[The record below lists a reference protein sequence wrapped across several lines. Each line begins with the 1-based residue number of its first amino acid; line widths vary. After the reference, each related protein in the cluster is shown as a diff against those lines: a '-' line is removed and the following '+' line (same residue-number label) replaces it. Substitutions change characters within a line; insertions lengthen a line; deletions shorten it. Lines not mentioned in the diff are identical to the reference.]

1 MTTSSTS
8 TESAFNPFTA
18 GIEFMQQ
25 FTKNMAANSGL
36 GDGAAAGG
44 LGGFA
49 AMGAMPKIP
58 GMPEWAMPTMDP
70 AELDKRINELKTV
83 LFWLEQNANALKASV
98 QALEVQKMTLET
110 LKSMSAGAA
119 AMAQS
124 SAEAASGA
132 SAGTSGGRSGDVAP
146 SAKGARRSRAA

>member
-1 MTTSSTS
+1 MTTTASS

-18 GIEFMQQ
+18 GIDFMQQ

-36 GDGAAAGG
+36 GEGAAGG
-44 LGGFA
+44 FG
-49 AMGAMPKIP
+49 AMAMPKIP

-70 AELDKRINELKTV
+70 AELEKRINELKTV
-83 LFWLEQNANALKASV
+83 LFWLEQNTNALKASV

-124 SAEAASGA
+124 AADSAGNA
-132 SAGTSGGRSGDVAP
+132 SAT
-146 SAKGARRSRAA
+146 AKGARRSKAG

>member
-1 MTTSSTS
+1 MTTASSAASS

-25 FTKNMAANSGL
+25 FTKNMAATSGL
-36 GDGAAAGG
+36 GEGAAV
-44 LGGFA
+44 GGF
-49 AMGAMPKIP
+49 GASGMPKIP

-70 AELDKRINELKTV
+70 AELEKRINELKTV

-119 AMAQS
+119 SM
-124 SAEAASGA
+124 AEAANAATG
-132 SAGTSGGRSGDVAP
+132 
-146 SAKGARRSRAA
+146 KARTKK

>member
-1 MTTSSTS
+1 MTTQTSS

-25 FTKNMAANSGL
+25 FTQNMAANAGL
-36 GDGAAAGG
+36 GDGAAGG
-44 LGGFA
+44 LGGM
-49 AMGAMPKIP
+49 MGAMTMPKIP

-70 AELDKRINELKTV
+70 AELEKRINELKTV
-83 LFWLEQNANALKASV
+83 LFWLEQNTNALKASV

-119 AMAQS
+119 AMAE
-124 SAEAASGA
+124 SANTASTAA
-132 SAGTSGGRSGDVAP
+132 
-146 SAKGARRSRAA
+146 AKSRPKK

>member
-1 MTTSSTS
+1 MTESSTTS

-25 FTKNMAANSGL
+25 FTNNMAANSGL
-36 GDGAAAGG
+36 GDGVAGG
-44 LGGFA
+44 FG
-49 AMGAMPKIP
+49 AMAMPKIP

-70 AELDKRINELKTV
+70 AELEKRINELKTV
-83 LFWLEQNANALKASV
+83 LFWLEQNTNALKASV

-119 AMAQS
+119 AMAE
-124 SAEAASGA
+124 SANTAA
-132 SAGTSGGRSGDVAP
+132 
-146 SAKGARRSRAA
+146 AKSRTKK

>member
-1 MTTSSTS
+1 MTASTTS

-25 FTKNMAANSGL
+25 FSRNMAANSGL
-36 GDGAAAGG
+36 GEGAT
-44 LGGFA
+44 GFG
-49 AMGAMPKIP
+49 AMQMPKIP

-70 AELDKRINELKTV
+70 AELEKRINELKTV
-83 LFWLEQNANALKASV
+83 LFWLEQNTNAIKASV

-119 AMAQS
+119 AMAE
-124 SAEAASGA
+124 SASAASGA
-132 SAGTSGGRSGDVAP
+132 AATKSRS
-146 SAKGARRSRAA
+146 KK

>member
-1 MTTSSTS
+1 MSESTTS

-36 GDGAAAGG
+36 GAEGAAGG
-44 LGGFA
+44 FG
-49 AMGAMPKIP
+49 AMAMPKIP
-58 GMPEWAMPTMDP
+58 GMPEWAMPTTDP
-70 AELDKRINELKTV
+70 AELEKRINELKTV
-83 LFWLEQNANALKASV
+83 LFWLEQNTHALKASV

-119 AMAQS
+119 AMA
-124 SAEAASGA
+124 ENAAANVGS
-132 SAGTSGGRSGDVAP
+132 TT
-146 SAKGARRSRAA
+146 KSRAKK

>member
-1 MTTSSTS
+1 MTASTTS

-25 FTKNMAANSGL
+25 FSKNMAANSGL
-36 GDGAAAGG
+36 GDAAGATG
-44 LGGFA
+44 
-49 AMGAMPKIP
+49 MPNIP
-58 GMPEWAMPTMDP
+58 GMPAWAMPTMDP

-83 LFWLEQNANALKASV
+83 LFWLEQNTNALKASV

-119 AMAQS
+119 EMAT
-124 SAEAASGA
+124 AA
-132 SAGTSGGRSGDVAP
+132 TK
-146 SAKGARRSRAA
+146 AKKKT

>member
-1 MTTSSTS
+1 MTDSSTSS

-25 FTKNMAANSGL
+25 FTNNMAANSGL
-36 GDGAAAGG
+36 GAQGAAGG
-44 LGGFA
+44 F
-49 AMGAMPKIP
+49 GAMPKIP

-70 AELDKRINELKTV
+70 AELEKRINELKTV
-83 LFWLEQNANALKASV
+83 LFWLEQNTNALKASV

-119 AMAQS
+119 AMAE
-124 SAEAASGA
+124 SAAASTGA
-132 SAGTSGGRSGDVAP
+132 
-146 SAKGARRSRAA
+146 KSRTKK

>member
-1 MTTSSTS
+1 MAASTTS

-36 GDGAAAGG
+36 GDAASGA
-44 LGGFA
+44 
-49 AMGAMPKIP
+49 GAMPNIP
-58 GMPEWAMPTMDP
+58 GMPAWAMPTMDP

-83 LFWLEQNANALKASV
+83 LFWLEQNTNALKASV

-110 LKSMSAGAA
+110 LKSMSSGAA
-119 AMAQS
+119 SM
-124 SAEAASGA
+124 AASVTK
-132 SAGTSGGRSGDVAP
+132 S
-146 SAKGARRSRAA
+146 KK

>member
-1 MTTSSTS
+1 MTNSSTAS

-25 FTKNMAANSGL
+25 FTNNMAANSGL
-36 GDGAAAGG
+36 GEGAAGG
-44 LGGFA
+44 FGT
-49 AMGAMPKIP
+49 MAMPKIP

-70 AELDKRINELKTV
+70 AELVKRINELKTV
-83 LFWLEQNANALKASV
+83 LFWLEQNTNALKASV

-119 AMAQS
+119 SM
-124 SAEAASGA
+124 AEAAAA
-132 SAGTSGGRSGDVAP
+132 SAGT
-146 SAKGARRSRAA
+146 KSRTKK

>member
-25 FTKNMAANSGL
+25 FSKNMAANSGL
-36 GDGAAAGG
+36 GDGAGAAGFG
-44 LGGFA
+44 
-49 AMGAMPKIP
+49 AMAMPKIP

-132 SAGTSGGRSGDVAP
+132 SASRSGDASP
-146 SAKGARRSRAA
+146 STKGARRSKAD